1 MKRSVVTG
9 IRSIECS
16 KNMCSPCM
24 GCHHA
29 IARPNEKK
37 LTDIIEFRCNKLQWL
52 KIYGNLA
59 RNFKVNGI
67 LSKLN
72 FSSFQIFFNSKVPLY
87 RDIGRVQNLK
97 ILFPVRQA
105 SAKEIRI
112 SSATSSQTNNT
123 VPAFNLYFQSEPGR
137 QPAGKRS
144 SPTSRMPQSTSNRK
158 YETTRQ
164 KTRTQ

>member
-1 MKRSVVTG
+1 MDNANKKNQIEGSWYSKRPILFFERSMKTSVVVG

-37 LTDIIEFRCNKLQWL
+37 LTDIIEFRCNKLQWS

-87 RDIGRVQNLK
+87 RDISRVQNLK

-123 VPAFNLYFQSEPGR
+123 VPAFNLYFQSESLGE
-137 QPAGKRS
+137 K
-144 SPTSRMPQSTSNRK
+144 N
-158 YETTRQ
+158 Q
-164 KTRTQ
+164 KC